1 MTTNFF
7 RASGL
12 TLDGTHN
19 IVCFGNG
26 ATYNTNSSNITLV
39 GYNAGNS
46 NGMST
51 GCTVVGANAAVST
64 GSNYCTLIGANTSNT
79 YTGTSYSV
87 CLGYGATTAYTGGA
101 FIFGGKYTSGSY
113 MSIRES
119 GPHMH
124 YSGND
129 LLTGTSL
136 SQTISAIQVLDGVMV
151 ARYSASSTV
160 TITLP
165 TATAMI
171 AAMPDPIPGSVFF
184 GKLLNNNYLTRSLKI
199 VSNTTSG
206 TFSYKGITTLT
217 YGQSANYVVKVIN
230 LTTPQLIMY
239 N

>member
-1 MTTNFF
+1 MSTNFY

-26 ATYNTNSSNITLV
+26 ATYDTSSSNITLV

-51 GCTVVGANAAVST
+51 GCTVVGANATVST

-101 FIFGGKYTSGSY
+101 FIFGGKYTSGAY

-124 YSGND
+124 FTGNG

-151 ARYSASSTV
+151 ARYSTSSTV

-184 GKLLNNNYLTRSLKI
+184 GKLLNNNYLNRAIKI
-199 VSNTTSG
+199 VGNATSG
-206 TFSYKGITTLT
+206 AFDYKGITSFAV
-217 YGQSANYVVKVIN
+217 GQSANFVVKIID
-230 LTTPQLIMY
+230 LTTPEVIMY

>member
-1 MTTNFF
+1 MAVNYF

-26 ATYNTNSSNITLV
+26 ATYDTNSSQITLV

-46 NGMST
+46 VAMST
-51 GCTVVGANAAVST
+51 GCTVVGANARVST

-87 CLGYGATTAYTGGA
+87 CLGYGATSAYTGGA

-124 YSGND
+124 YTGNSIM
-129 LLTGTSL
+129 TGTST
-136 SQTISAIQVLDGVMV
+136 SQTITAIQLLDGIMV
-151 ARYSASSTV
+151 AQYSASGTV
-160 TITLP
+160 NITLP
-165 TATAMI
+165 SASSMI

-184 GKLLNNNYLTRSLKI
+184 GKILNINYNSRAI
-199 VSNTTSG
+199 RIYSNSTSG
-206 TFSYKGITTLT
+206 TFSYKGITSFNS
-217 YGQSANYVVKVIN
+217 GQSMNFVVKVIN